1 MAALELIALDEAAPQ
16 LRAPGASDTYLAPRA
31 VAVSPP
37 SLTGSSATSSLS
49 ISQTWNTTGTP
60 TALSVAVT
68 DTASNA
74 ASLLMDLRV
83 GGASCFGV
91 HKSGRFLFRGNG
103 ADWGFDA
110 GQQLGFV
117 VFGRGSVAT
126 GISNEQIAFN
136 WNDQIVIPASHS
148 LNWSSTG
155 GPRNAIDLTVLRD
168 AANTLALRNGTNAQ
182 TSRVYG
188 TFTDAFNGR
197 WLNISMTT
205 GGVAS
210 ITPTG
215 NGTGASGNVIHIS
228 GLPTSNPGAGILW
241 DDGGTV
247 KVGT

>member
-1 MAALELIALDEAAPQ
+1 MSAFEIVALNEATPQ
-16 LRAPGASDTYLAPRA
+16 LRAPGAGDTYLAPRA

-60 TALSVAVT
+60 TALQVNVT
-68 DTASNA
+68 NTASNA
-74 ASLLMDLRV
+74 ASLLMDLRSGGVSRFAVRASDGYLTQTLNSATGAAFGV
-83 GGASCFGV
+83 GGFGKVDFYSGFNLTATASSAEG
-91 HKSGRFLFRGNG
+91 FRVASDLAFAFSNSTT
-103 ADWGFDA
+103 
-110 GQQLGFV
+110 
-117 VFGRGSVAT
+117 SV
-126 GISNEQIAFN
+126 
-136 WNDQIVIPASHS
+136 
-148 LNWSSTG
+148 STG
-155 GPRNAIDLTVLRD
+155 DVFLRRD

-188 TFTDAFNGR
+188 TFTDASNGR

-241 DDGGTV
+241 NDGGTV